1 MISLKMPA
9 NRTDG
14 WTAAHVAAKRGKIAM
29 LKQLLVA
36 GANINIKAT
45 SMKKKNGNNHCFF
58 LNKK

>member
-45 SMKKKNGNNHCFF
+45 SMKKKW
-58 LNKK
+58 K